1 MRPRA
6 GGGARARAAGLV
18 PGLFP
23 PPRPPRGRLCVL
35 FPLVPGVVTPISVRG
50 DLREPGGE
58 GRERLCGEPRGGAR
72 GAARSGAARRDAEDA
87 LVARRDPGPAR

>member
-1 MRPRA
+1 M
-6 GGGARARAAGLV
+6 
-18 PGLFP
+18 
-23 PPRPPRGRLCVL
+23 
-35 FPLVPGVVTPISVRG
+35 TPISVRG